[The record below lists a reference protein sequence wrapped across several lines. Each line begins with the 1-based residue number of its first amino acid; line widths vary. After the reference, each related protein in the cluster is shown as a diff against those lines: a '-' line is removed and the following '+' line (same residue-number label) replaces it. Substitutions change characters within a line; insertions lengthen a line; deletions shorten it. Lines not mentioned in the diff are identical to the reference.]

1 MERTTKKQVKLATI
15 GALIGNSIFGF
26 SFMFSRMALG
36 VTSPFVMLMVRFILA
51 ALLLGVVA
59 FFAARKGDRRT
70 ADGEIH
76 WLRFDLRGKPLAP
89 LLALGIVQPVMY
101 FLCESYGI
109 SMTNATFSGVIIAL
123 VPIVALVAGVLFLRE
138 IPSRMQ
144 VIWSLVSI
152 LGVMLMTL
160 QQSAEGAIR
169 PLGVVM
175 LFGAVVSGVTFNILS
190 RRMSGQFSALER
202 TVVMMAVAA
211 VVFTVLAVCECR
223 GDFARLTAPLQDGM
237 FMLSMLYLSVL
248 SSIVAFLMINFA
260 SNTLPVAK
268 TTAFCNLTTAI
279 SMFAGVVFL
288 HEPFGLMSL
297 AASAMIIL
305 GVWKVQTTGAK

>member
-1 MERTTKKQVKLATI
+1 MERQIKLATL

-36 VTSPFVMLMVRFILA
+36 VASPFVMLMFRFILA
-51 ALLLGVVA
+51 SVLLGVVA
-59 FFAARKGDRRT
+59 AIAARKGDRRN
-70 ADGEIH
+70 ADGSIH
-76 WLRFDLRGKPLAP
+76 WLRFSLKGKPVLP
-89 LLALGIVQPVMY
+89 LLTLGLVQPVAY

-123 VPIVALVAGVLFLRE
+123 VPIVALCAGALVLHE
-138 IPSRMQ
+138 IPARAQ
-144 VIWSLVSI
+144 VVWSLVSI
-152 LGVMLMTL
+152 LGVVLMTM

-190 RRMSGQFSALER
+190 RWLSGEFSALER
-202 TVVMMAVAA
+202 TTVMMAVAA
-211 VVFTVLAVCECR
+211 VIFTLLAVIECR
-223 GDFARLTAPLQDGM
+223 ADLSLLLAPLKNGAFLAAM
-237 FMLSMLYLSVL
+237 AYLSVL
-248 SSIVAFLMINFA
+248 SSIIAFLFINFA

-288 HEPFGLMSL
+288 HEPFGIMSL
-297 AASAMIIL
+297 IASVMIIV
-305 GVWKVQTTGAK
+305 GVWKVQTAKTEKA

>member
-1 MERTTKKQVKLATI
+1 MERTAEKQVKLATI
-15 GALIGNSIFGF
+15 AALIGNSIFGF

-36 VTSPFVMLMVRFILA
+36 VASPFVMLMIRFILA
-51 ALLLGVVA
+51 AALLFVIA
-59 FFAARKGDRRT
+59 FFAAKKGDRRT

-76 WLRFDLRGKPLAP
+76 WLRFDLRGKPLMP
-89 LLALGIVQPVMY
+89 LLALGVVQPVMY

-123 VPIVALVAGVLFLRE
+123 VPIAALIAGRLVLRE
-138 IPSRMQ
+138 IPSRAQ

-175 LFGAVVSGVTFNILS
+175 LFGAVISGVTFNILS
-190 RRMSGQFSALER
+190 RRMSAQFSALER

-260 SNTLPVAK
+260 SNTLPVAR

>member
-1 MERTTKKQVKLATI
+1 MERQVKLATL

-36 VTSPFVMLMVRFILA
+36 ITTPFVMLMVRFILA
-51 ALLLGVVA
+51 AALLCVIA
-59 FFAARKGDRRT
+59 FFAAKKGDRRT
-70 ADGEIH
+70 ADGDIH
-76 WLRFDLRGKPLAP
+76 WLRFSLRGRPLRP
-89 LLALGIVQPVMY
+89 LLALGLVQPVAY

-123 VPIVALVAGVLFLRE
+123 VPIVALIAGALVLRE
-138 IPSRMQ
+138 IPSRAQ
-144 VIWSLVSI
+144 VGWSVFSI
-152 LGVMLMTL
+152 GGVMLMTL

-169 PLGVVM
+169 PLGILM

-190 RRMSGQFSALER
+190 RRMSAQFSALER
-202 TVVMMAVAA
+202 TTVMMVVAA
-211 VVFTVLAVCECR
+211 VIFTALAVWECR
-223 GDFARLTAPLQDGM
+223 GDWSRLLAPLSSGT
-237 FMLSMLYLSVL
+237 FLVSMLYLSVL
-248 SSIVAFLMINFA
+248 SSIMAFLFINFA

-288 HEPFGLMSL
+288 REPFGLLSL
-297 AASAMIIL
+297 LASAMIIL
-305 GVWKVQTTGAK
+305 GVWKVQTAQTKKQ

>member
-1 MERTTKKQVKLATI
+1 MERKVKLAML
-15 GALIGNSIFGF
+15 GALTGNSIFGF

-51 ALLLGVVA
+51 AALLGVIA
-59 FFAARKGDRRT
+59 LIASRKGDWR
-70 ADGEIH
+70 DENGEIH
-76 WLRFDLRGKPLAP
+76 WLRFSLRGQSILP
-89 LLALGIVQPVMY
+89 LLVLGMVQPVAY

-123 VPIVALVAGVLFLRE
+123 VPIVALVAGALVLRE
-138 IPSRMQ
+138 IPSRAQ
-144 VIWSLVSI
+144 VGWSLVSI
-152 LGVMLMTL
+152 AGVVMMTL
-160 QQSAEGAIR
+160 QQNADGAIR
-169 PLGVVM
+169 PLGVLM
-175 LFGAVVSGVTFNILS
+175 LFGAVVSGVTYNILS
-190 RRMSGQFSALER
+190 RRMSAQFSALER

-211 VVFTVLAVCECR
+211 VVFTLLAVIECR
-223 GDFARLTAPLQDGM
+223 NEPARLIAPLSSGT
-237 FMLSMLYLSVL
+237 FMMAMLYLSVL

-288 HEPFGLMSL
+288 HEPFGLVSL

-305 GVWKVQTTGAK
+305 GVWKVQTTKTEEK

>member
-1 MERTTKKQVKLATI
+1 MERKVKLAML
-15 GALIGNSIFGF
+15 GALTGNSIFGF

-51 ALLLGVVA
+51 AALLGVIA
-59 FFAARKGDRRT
+59 LIASRKGDWR
-70 ADGEIH
+70 DENGEIH
-76 WLRFDLRGKPLAP
+76 WLRFSLRGQSILP
-89 LLALGIVQPVMY
+89 LLVLGMVQPVAY

-123 VPIVALVAGVLFLRE
+123 VPIVALVAGALVLRE
-138 IPSRMQ
+138 IPSRAQ
-144 VIWSLVSI
+144 VGWSLVSI
-152 LGVMLMTL
+152 AGVVMMTL
-160 QQSAEGAIR
+160 QQSADGAIR
-169 PLGVVM
+169 PLGVLM
-175 LFGAVVSGVTFNILS
+175 LFGAVVSGVTYNILS
-190 RRMSGQFSALER
+190 RRMSAQFSALER

-211 VVFTVLAVCECR
+211 VVFTLLAVIECR
-223 GDFARLTAPLQDGM
+223 NEPARLIAPLANGT
-237 FMLSMLYLSVL
+237 FMMAMLYLSVL

-288 HEPFGLMSL
+288 HEPFGLVSL

-305 GVWKVQTTGAK
+305 GVWKVQTAKTEAR

>member
-1 MERTTKKQVKLATI
+1 MERKVKLAML
-15 GALIGNSIFGF
+15 GALTGNSIFGF

-36 VTSPFVMLMVRFILA
+36 ITSPFVMLMVRFILA
-51 ALLLGVVA
+51 AALLGVIALIVS
-59 FFAARKGDRRT
+59 RKGDWR
-70 ADGEIH
+70 DENGEIH
-76 WLRFDLRGKPLAP
+76 WLRFSLRGKSIVP
-89 LLALGIVQPVMY
+89 LLVLGIVQPVAY

-123 VPIVALVAGVLFLRE
+123 VPIVALIAGALVLGE
-138 IPSRMQ
+138 IPSRAQ
-144 VIWSLVSI
+144 VAWSIVSI
-152 LGVMLMTL
+152 VGVVLMTL

-175 LFGAVVSGVTFNILS
+175 LIGAVLSGVTYNILS
-190 RRMSGQFSALER
+190 RRMSAQFSALER

-211 VVFTVLAVCECR
+211 VVFTLLAVIECR
-223 GDFARLTAPLQDGM
+223 GDAAMLLAPLQNST
-237 FMLSMLYLSVL
+237 FMISMLYLSVL
-248 SSIVAFLMINFA
+248 SSIVAFLFINFA

-288 HEPFGLMSL
+288 HEPFGLVSL
-297 AASAMIIL
+297 AASAIIIL

>member
-1 MERTTKKQVKLATI
+1 MERQIKLATL

-36 VTSPFVMLMVRFILA
+36 VASPFVMLMFRFILA
-51 ALLLGVVA
+51 SVLLGVVA
-59 FFAARKGDRRT
+59 AIAARKGDRRN
-70 ADGEIH
+70 ADGSIH
-76 WLRFDLRGKPLAP
+76 WLRFSLKGKPVLP
-89 LLALGIVQPVMY
+89 LLTLGLVQPVAY

-123 VPIVALVAGVLFLRE
+123 VPIVALCAGALVLHE
-138 IPSRMQ
+138 IPARAQ

-152 LGVMLMTL
+152 LGVVLMTM

-169 PLGVVM
+169 PLGIAM

-190 RRMSGQFSALER
+190 RRLSGAFSALER
-202 TVVMMAVAA
+202 TTVMMAVAA
-211 VVFTVLAVCECR
+211 VIFTLLAVIECR
-223 GDFARLTAPLQDGM
+223 ADLSLLLAPLKNGAFLAAM
-237 FMLSMLYLSVL
+237 AYLSVL
-248 SSIVAFLMINFA
+248 SSIIAFLFINFA

-288 HEPFGLMSL
+288 HEPFGIMSL
-297 AASAMIIL
+297 IASVMIIV
-305 GVWKVQTTGAK
+305 GVWKVQTAKTEKA

>member
-1 MERTTKKQVKLATI
+1 MERQIKLATL

-36 VTSPFVMLMVRFILA
+36 VASPFVMLMFRFILA
-51 ALLLGVVA
+51 SVLLGVVA
-59 FFAARKGDRRT
+59 AIAARKGDRRNS
-70 ADGEIH
+70 DGSIH
-76 WLRFDLRGKPLAP
+76 WLRFSLKGKPVLP
-89 LLALGIVQPVMY
+89 LLTLGLVQPVAY

-123 VPIVALVAGVLFLRE
+123 VPIVALCAGALVLHE
-138 IPSRMQ
+138 IPARAQ

-152 LGVMLMTL
+152 LGVVLMTM

-169 PLGVVM
+169 PLGIAM

-190 RRMSGQFSALER
+190 RRLSGAFSALER
-202 TVVMMAVAA
+202 TTVMMAVAA
-211 VVFTVLAVCECR
+211 VIFTLLAVIECR
-223 GDFARLTAPLQDGM
+223 ADLSLLLAPLKNGAFLAAM
-237 FMLSMLYLSVL
+237 AYLSVL
-248 SSIVAFLMINFA
+248 SSIIAFLFINFA

-288 HEPFGLMSL
+288 HEPFGIMSL
-297 AASAMIIL
+297 IASVMIIV
-305 GVWKVQTTGAK
+305 GVWKVQTAKNEKA

>member
-1 MERTTKKQVKLATI
+1 MERQVKLATL

-36 VTSPFVMLMVRFILA
+36 ITTPFVMLMVRFILA
-51 ALLLGVVA
+51 AALLCVIA
-59 FFAARKGDRRT
+59 FFAAKKGDRRT
-70 ADGEIH
+70 ADGDIH
-76 WLRFDLRGKPLAP
+76 WLRFSLRGRPLRP
-89 LLALGIVQPVMY
+89 LLALGLVQPVAY

-123 VPIVALVAGVLFLRE
+123 VPIVALIAGALVLRE
-138 IPSRMQ
+138 IPSRAQ
-144 VIWSLVSI
+144 VGWSVFSI
-152 LGVMLMTL
+152 GGVMLMTL

-169 PLGVVM
+169 PLGILM

-190 RRMSGQFSALER
+190 RRMSAQFSALER
-202 TVVMMAVAA
+202 TTVMMVVAA
-211 VVFTVLAVCECR
+211 AIFTALAVWECR
-223 GDFARLTAPLQDGM
+223 GDWSRLLAPLSSST
-237 FMLSMLYLSVL
+237 FLVSMLYLSVL
-248 SSIVAFLMINFA
+248 SSIMAFLFINFA

-288 HEPFGLMSL
+288 REPFGLLSL
-297 AASAMIIL
+297 LASAMIIL
-305 GVWKVQTTGAK
+305 GVWKVQTAQTKKQ